1 MPPLCLMLREDFRKM
16 YNETGL
22 GFFPMSEMVG
32 TDSFYREDMT
42 FLALRGKVG
51 TMRSCL

>member
-1 MPPLCLMLREDFRKM
+1 MPPLYLTLREDFRKM
-16 YNETGL
+16 YNETGP
-22 GFFPMSEMVG
+22 GFCPMGEMVG

-42 FLALRGKVG
+42 FLAIRGKMG